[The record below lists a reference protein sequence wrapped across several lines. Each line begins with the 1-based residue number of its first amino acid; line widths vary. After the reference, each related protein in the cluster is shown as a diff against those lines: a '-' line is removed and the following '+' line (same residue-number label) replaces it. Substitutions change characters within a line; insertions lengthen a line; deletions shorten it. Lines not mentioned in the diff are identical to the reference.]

1 MSKNSVGDCA
11 GVLLPSAPQCDL
23 DPQLACRE
31 GGERSVSSGAPV
43 SAIQRAVQ
51 IRIFESKCSHVCRCV
66 LGFVNFVNVCE
77 SLIVLQPQNHLLPFP
92 ILHAQP
98 SSHPLFSVVEQCC
111 TVLASSESSQFP
123 ADHVHVEC
131 LMICD
136 IRNGD
141 YPYDESWSF
150 RTWYIDLFWVIC
162 ALHESWKKSSIISVM
177 CRYNVYYK
185 NDAFKG
191 FDHRVCKNFATSEK
205 LSHGSAH
212 GGDVLRVFIPI
223 RVGKRT
229 RKSGCLFCM
238 LFWTYVTSE

>member
-1 MSKNSVGDCA
+1 MEDKSFSLREIKVMDSWKYTWII
-11 GVLLPSAPQCDL
+11 PSWSF
-23 DPQLACRE
+23 
-31 GGERSVSSGAPV
+31 GYW
-43 SAIQRAVQ
+43 
-51 IRIFESKCSHVCRCV
+51 
-66 LGFVNFVNVCE
+66 
-77 SLIVLQPQNHLLPFP
+77 LIMMMWVK
-92 ILHAQP
+92 
-98 SSHPLFSVVEQCC
+98 
-111 TVLASSESSQFP
+111 
-123 ADHVHVEC
+123 C

-136 IRNGD
+136 IRNGA

-150 RTWYIDLFWVIC
+150 RTLYIDLFWVIC
-162 ALHESWKKSSIISVM
+162 ALHESWKKSTIISVM

-191 FDHRVCKNFATSEK
+191 FDHRVCKNFTTSEK

-229 RKSGCLFCM
+229 WKSGCLFCI